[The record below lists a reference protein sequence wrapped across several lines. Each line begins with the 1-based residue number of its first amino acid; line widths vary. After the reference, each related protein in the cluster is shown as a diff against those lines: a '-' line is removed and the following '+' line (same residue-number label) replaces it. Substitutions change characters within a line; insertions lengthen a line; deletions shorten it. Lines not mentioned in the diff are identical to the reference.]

1 MSKRKSRQIESD
13 LITVENLDSTKNHIS
28 KYELFSYVLG
38 TGFYSMFI
46 GMITNYKSDYVNNI
60 IKLNETNQ
68 QILNVVVALVGF
80 AVGFG
85 IMTFID
91 NFHGKKGK
99 FRPIALW
106 SAIPMGLFGFLMFY
120 TPFSNANTL
129 QAMIYLVAVNVVYNG
144 LVTLTATAN
153 STAIVMTPNE
163 KERNSLFSTNGFF
176 NSIMQS
182 APLVIILV
190 LGFFQYKYDEN
201 GKIIGGYYSKNTMY
215 IIALALCAILYV
227 AFMVNAML
235 KVKERVPYNDK
246 KQSPLDGL
254 THVVKNK
261 NFWFLTLTNAIREV
275 RLLGMSFG
283 IFVAGA
289 LLGDTS
295 KFILIGLPTGIG
307 TVISMLIVRKMIKKL
322 DPIKVY
328 TIFGVYSLVAN
339 VASFFIAYLYF
350 KQGGIGWQIAF
361 IASLFFIGLQFGS
374 SNLLPNIFNAD
385 VLNEIELQSGGKRLE
400 GTVSFSATIVTTVM
414 TVITGILTPTILLK
428 VCNYQQGTDIQSQ
441 STKIKLVFFYTIFV
455 GMCFALSLLPM
466 IGYRL
471 TTKKRDAIN
480 KQLEIIRTERLK
492 HLTENQDSSQ
502 QQPTA
507 MPDVEVATPEISDNS
522 MEKGGDL
529 TTQNISKEIADEET
543 QPTNSASDED
553 KS

>member
-1 MSKRKSRQIESD
+1 MSKRKSGQIED
-13 LITVENLDSTKNHIS
+13 NVITVDNLDSTKNHIS
-28 KYELFSYVLG
+28 KHELFSYVLG

-46 GMITNYKSDYVNNI
+46 GMISNYKSDYVNNI

-68 QILNVVVALVGF
+68 QILNVVVALLGF
-80 AVGFG
+80 VVGFG
-85 IMTFID
+85 IMVFID
-91 NFHGKKGK
+91 NFHGKRGK
-99 FRPIALW
+99 FRPIALI

-120 TPFSNANTL
+120 TPFSNANTW
-129 QAMIYLVAVNVVYNG
+129 QAMFYLVAVNVIYNG

-163 KERNSLFSTNGFF
+163 KERNSLLSTNGFF

-190 LGFFQYKYDEN
+190 FGFFQYKYDEDGN
-201 GKIIGGYYSKNTMY
+201 ITSGHYSKNTMY
-215 IIALALCAILYV
+215 IIALALCAVLYV
-227 AFMVNAML
+227 AFMINAML
-235 KVKERVPYNDK
+235 KVKERVPYNEK
-246 KQSPLDGL
+246 KNSPLEGMS
-254 THVVKNK
+254 HVVKNK

-275 RLLGMSFG
+275 RLLGMGFG

-307 TVISMLIVRKMIKKL
+307 TVVSMLIVRNMIKKI

-328 TIFGVYSLVAN
+328 TIFGVYSLLAN
-339 VASFFIAYLYF
+339 TMAFFIAYAYF
-350 KQGGIGWQIAF
+350 KQGGVGWQIAF
-361 IASLFFIGLQFGS
+361 IASLFLIGLQFGS

-400 GTVSFSATIVTTVM
+400 GTVSFSSTIVTTIM

-455 GMCFALSLLPM
+455 GLCFALSLLPM

-480 KQLEIIRTERLK
+480 KQLEALRAERIQSVQS
-492 HLTENQDSSQ
+492 TD
-502 QQPTA
+502 A

-522 MEKGGDL
+522 MEKGGDI
-529 TTQNISKEIADEET
+529 TTQAINKEIAEE
-543 QPTNSASDED
+543 QENPSKNE
-553 KS
+553 

>member
-1 MSKRKSRQIESD
+1 MSKRKSRQVED
-13 LITVENLDSTKNHIS
+13 NVITVDNLDSTKNHIS

-68 QILNVVVALVGF
+68 QILNVIVALLGF
-80 AVGFG
+80 VVGFG
-85 IMTFID
+85 IMVFID
-91 NFHGKKGK
+91 NFHGKRGK
-99 FRPIALW
+99 FRPIALI

-120 TPFSNANTL
+120 TPFSNANTW
-129 QAMIYLVAVNVVYNG
+129 QAMFYLVAVNVIYNG

-163 KERNSLFSTNGFF
+163 KERNSLLSTNGFF

-182 APLVIILV
+182 APLVIILIF
-190 LGFFQYKYDEN
+190 GFFQYKYDEDGN
-201 GKIIGGYYSKNTMY
+201 ITSGHYSKNTMY

-227 AFMVNAML
+227 AFMTNAML
-235 KVKERVPYNDK
+235 KVKERVPYNEK
-246 KQSPLDGL
+246 KNSPFEGMS
-254 THVVKNK
+254 HVVKNK
-261 NFWFLTLTNAIREV
+261 NFWFLTLANAIREV
-275 RLLGMSFG
+275 RLLGMGFG

-295 KFILIGLPTGIG
+295 KFIIIGLPTGIG
-307 TVISMLIVRKMIKKL
+307 TVVSMLIVRKMIKKI

-328 TIFGVYSLVAN
+328 TIFGIYSLLAN
-339 VASFFIAYLYF
+339 TLAFFIAFLYF
-350 KQGGIGWQIAF
+350 KQGGVGWQIAF
-361 IASLFFIGLQFGS
+361 IASLFLIGLQFGS

-400 GTVSFSATIVTTVM
+400 GTVSFSSTIVTTIM

-441 STKIKLVFFYTIFV
+441 STKIRLVFFYTIFV
-455 GMCFALSLLPM
+455 GLCFALSLLPM

-471 TTKKRDAIN
+471 TTKKRDVIN
-480 KQLEIIRTERLK
+480 KQLEVLRAQRLQHFTESD
-492 HLTENQDSSQ
+492 TESASQ
-502 QQPTA
+502 LPDA
-507 MPDVEVATPEISDNS
+507 MPEIQVAAPEISDNS
-522 MEKGGDL
+522 LEKGGDI
-529 TTQNISKEIADEET
+529 TTQAINKEIEEERENPSK
-543 QPTNSASDED
+543 QE
-553 KS
+553 